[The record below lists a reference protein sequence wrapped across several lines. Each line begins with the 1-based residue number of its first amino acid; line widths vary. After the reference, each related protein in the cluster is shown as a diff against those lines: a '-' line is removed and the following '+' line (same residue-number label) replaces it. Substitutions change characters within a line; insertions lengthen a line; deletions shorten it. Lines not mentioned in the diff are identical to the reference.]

1 MIQTVSIPGNFAANQ
16 HLSASHRFA
25 MRAVAAAL
33 CLTLTACATQGQ
45 TGALVGAVLGAAVG
59 KAVGGRDGALAGAA
73 IGALIG
79 GGIGANMDAAD
90 KRRLALARASAAE
103 SASRQTFYAAS
114 AKATVV
120 IEPSPVAYQPK
131 GAKIALA
138 PDLVDRPLIEQTP
151 VTTTAYVNT
160 PIYAAPTFDASP
172 KMVIPA
178 GEPVTTVAQIRGED
192 DWVVVGT
199 AGYGLGYAHKKMLQP
214 EVSADVANATRAPE
228 IEKPSETPIVAAT
241 NDKPTAKVGDGKKP
255 AVAAKPQPKVPN
267 KVTAPI
273 APVAPAA
280 PVAAATP
287 TTDSLLSPSA
297 SYLPPKSHLQAAP
310 ADAASYTKS
319 LERGKDQG
327 KAAIASGRSA
337 GEVRVVSTA
346 VECRDLTS
354 ILLSNNKELSREK
367 TTACKKSDG
376 SWTI

>member
-1 MIQTVSIPGNFAANQ
+1 
-16 HLSASHRFA
+16 
-25 MRAVAAAL
+25 MRAIAAAL
-33 CLTLTACATQGQ
+33 CLTLTACATQSQ

-131 GAKIALA
+131 GAKLALA

-151 VTTTAYVNT
+151 VTTAAYVNT

-178 GEPVTTVAQIRGED
+178 GEPITTVAQIQGVE

-199 AGYGLGYAHKKMLQP
+199 AGYGLGYAHKKMLQA
-214 EVSADVANATRAPE
+214 EITADVANATLATE
-228 IEKPSETPIVAAT
+228 VAKA
-241 NDKPTAKVGDGKKP
+241 NDKPTANVVDGKKP
-255 AVAAKPQPKVPN
+255 VAAAKTPPKATSKITP
-267 KVTAPI
+267 PI
-273 APVAPAA
+273 APVA
-280 PVAAATP
+280 VATTP
-287 TTDSLLSPSA
+287 TTDSLLSSSA
-297 SYLPPKSHLQAAP
+297 SYLPPQSHLQANP

-319 LERGKDQG
+319 LERGKDQS
-327 KAAIASGRSA
+327 KAAIASGRSG
-337 GEVRVVSTA
+337 GEVRLVNTT

-367 TTACKKSDG
+367 TTACKKPDG
-376 SWTI
+376 GWTI

>member
-1 MIQTVSIPGNFAANQ
+1 MTQ
-16 HLSASHRFA
+16 SACVPRNLAFERCALPSRPFA
-25 MRAVAAAL
+25 MRAIAAAL

-131 GAKIALA
+131 GAKLALA
-138 PDLVDRPLIEQTP
+138 PDLVDRPLTEQTP

-160 PIYAAPTFDASP
+160 PIYAAPTFDTSP

-178 GEPVTTVAQIRGED
+178 GELITIVAQIQGVE

-199 AGYGLGYAHKKMLQP
+199 AGYGLGYAHKKMLQA
-214 EVSADVANATRAPE
+214 EITADLANAPRL
-228 IEKPSETPIVAAT
+228 IEFAKS

-255 AVAAKPQPKVPN
+255 VVTAKTPPKATS
-267 KVTAPI
+267 KVTPPM
-273 APVAPAA
+273 APVA
-280 PVAAATP
+280 VATTP
-287 TTDSLLSPSA
+287 TTDSLLSSNA
-297 SYLPPKSHLQAAP
+297 SYLPPQSHLAVAP
-310 ADAASYTKS
+310 ADSASYTKS
-319 LERGKDQG
+319 LERGKDHHEFKIIG
-327 KAAIASGRSA
+327 FDNVDVLVHSIRCA
-337 GEVRVVSTA
+337 G
-346 VECRDLTS
+346 
-354 ILLSNNKELSREK
+354 IP
-367 TTACKKSDG
+367 
-376 SWTI
+376 